1 MQVICSHENLDFD
14 GLAAMIGAQKLYPK
28 AKIVLPNKVSQPVK
42 EYLALYKDTFE
53 LHRINSLKDEIDQI
67 KTVILV
73 DINQLHR
80 AEFANRCVQ
89 HGADLIIY
97 DHHPFKESQTPPLQ
111 VIIEQVGATSTLIVE
126 ELRNKGIKLS
136 PIEATLLALGIYQ
149 DTGSLR
155 FSGTTGRDAEAVG
168 YLLNAGAKLSIINTF
183 LDRPLNQEQQQLY
196 NVLMANSEEKWI
208 NGTHILISSAQTDKY
223 VGGIAVISR
232 KLGELFG
239 ADAVIVAVGNRKQ
252 VDLVARS
259 RVDWV
264 RMDRLME
271 QFGGGGHIKAGA
283 AKIKGS
289 GLAEVLI
296 KLEEL
301 LPSHITAPLTAKD
314 LMSSPV
320 KSLNPNQTIQ
330 EAARLMLR
338 YGHSGMPVVEQGRL
352 VGVISRRDVD
362 KAVHHNLGHAPI
374 KAYMSRNV
382 KTVTPTAP
390 ITQIE
395 ETMINHDIGRLPVGE
410 NGVLVG
416 IVTRS
421 DLLKALHGE
430 YQNKFNTNFR
440 ASCPTN
446 SADFQQLI
454 EQRFSPE
461 VVKFFTR
468 AGELGKQLGLLT
480 FLVGGTVRDLIMDYP
495 NEDID
500 IVVVGNALEL
510 AEQLALEFNAKIRTH
525 EAFQTATLQVPW
537 GCRFDFASARTEFYA
552 YPAALPT
559 VEYASLKEDLYR
571 RDFTVNAM
579 AISINPDTFGDLVD
593 YFCGYSDTM
602 DGYIRVLH
610 NLSFVEDPTRILR
623 ALRFK
628 TKFNWT
634 IEEETYNFI
643 LRAIKEQRIA
653 GVSLTRLW
661 NELKIIL
668 MEDNPIPILEHLA
681 QLEVERQIFPGIQW
695 DEHVLRALETAK
707 KLISGLPSS
716 IKVVPWR
723 IYFAILLSP
732 YCSTRVQ
739 ETLEAIG
746 MNRKDRQVIEEV
758 FMRRDSLS
766 NNKLLSKDALSY
778 LHLECRHKDNDTLLA
793 LCALMNSKETG
804 KNLYLYLLN
813 RAKLKPVLTG
823 HDLIKLGMEPGPRL
837 GAILQQLEL
846 ARLTGE
852 INNENEELLLARQL
866 IRGGD

>member
-14 GLAAMIGAQKLYPK
+14 GLAAMIGAQKLYPQ
-28 AKIVLPNKVSQPVK
+28 AKIVLPNKLSQPVK

-53 LHRINSLKDEIDQI
+53 LYRFSSLDDQI
-67 KTVILV
+67 DRITTVILV

-80 AEFANRCVQ
+80 VEFARRCVQ
-89 HGADLIIY
+89 NGADLIIF
-97 DHHPFKESQTPPLQ
+97 DHHPYKEHRAQPVQ
-111 VIIEQVGATSTLIVE
+111 GRIEPVGATSTLIVE
-126 ELRNKGIKLS
+126 ELQQQGINLS
-136 PIEATLLALGIYQ
+136 PIEATILALGIYQ

-155 FSGTTGRDAEAVG
+155 FSDTTDRDAKAVG
-168 YLLNAGAKLSIINTF
+168 YLLNAGAKLSIVNTF

-196 NVLMANSEEKWI
+196 NVLMAHSEEQWI
-208 NGTHILISSAQTDKY
+208 NGTHILISSAQTEKY
-223 VGGIAVISR
+223 VGGIALIAS

-239 ADAVIVAVGNRKQ
+239 AETVIVAVGHPKQ

-264 RMDRLME
+264 RIDQLME
-271 QFGGGGHIKAGA
+271 QFGGGGHTKAGA
-283 AKIKGS
+283 AKVKGS
-289 GLAEVLI
+289 GLTEVLA
-296 KLEEL
+296 KLKEL

-320 KSLNPNQTIQ
+320 KSLDPNQTIQ
-330 EAARLMLR
+330 EAARIMLR
-338 YGHSGMPVVEQGRL
+338 YGHSGMPVVEQGKL

-382 KTVTPTAP
+382 KTVTATAP
-390 ITQIE
+390 ITLIE
-395 ETMINHDIGRLPVGE
+395 EIMINYDIGRLPVCE
-410 NGVLVG
+410 NGTLIG

-440 ASCPTN
+440 ASCPTTG
-446 SADFQQLI
+446 ADFKQLI
-454 EQRFSPE
+454 ERRFSPE
-461 VVKFFTR
+461 IVQFFKR
-468 AGELGKQLGLLT
+468 AGELGKQLGLPT
-480 FLVGGTVRDLIMDYP
+480 FLVGGTVRDLIMNYP

-500 IVVVGNALEL
+500 IVVVGNALKL
-510 AEQLALEFNAKIRTH
+510 AEQLAMEFNAKIRTH

-552 YPAALPT
+552 YPASLPT

-579 AISINPDTFGDLVD
+579 AISLSPDTFGELVD

-653 GVSLTRLW
+653 EVSLSRLW

-668 MEDNPIPILEHLA
+668 AEEEPIPILKNLA
-681 QLEVERQIFPGIQW
+681 HLEVEKQIFPGIHW
-695 DEHVLRALETAK
+695 DDHVFRALELAQE
-707 KLISGLPSS
+707 LIAGLPPS
-716 IKVVPWR
+716 IQVVPWR

-732 YCSTRVQ
+732 YDTAQIQ
-739 ETLEAIG
+739 ETLESIDI
-746 MNRKDRQVIEEV
+746 NRKDRQVIGDV
-758 FMRRDSLS
+758 FKLRNCLS
-766 NNKLLSKDALSY
+766 NNCFTTNDAHSHI
-778 LHLECRHKDNDTLLA
+778 HLVCRRKDNDAVLA
-793 LCALMNSKETG
+793 LSALTDSEEAR
-804 KNLYLYLLN
+804 KNLYSYLLN
-813 RAKLKPVLTG
+813 RAEIKPGLTG
-823 HDLIKLGMEPGPRL
+823 DDLIKLGIKPGPRI
-837 GAILQQLEL
+837 GQILQQLEL
-846 ARLTGE
+846 ARLTGQV
-852 INNENEELLLARQL
+852 NNESEELLLAKQL
-866 IRGGD
+866 IKGGD